1 MYLLLLLLLLLL
13 EDHIFIEIKKLKKE
27 HITLK
32 KSLEPRTL

>member
-1 MYLLLLLLLLLL
+1 MYLLLLLLLL
-13 EDHIFIEIKKLKKE
+13 EDHIFIEINKLKKE